1 MWQDVLRWVSDYGYL
16 AIFVAMM
23 FGIVG
28 LPIPDET
35 LLVFS
40 GYLSTT
46 AHLRLE
52 LVLLS
57 GYLGA
62 ISGITASYLIGR
74 YFGYGF
80 LHKYGRWIH
89 LTDEKLEKL
98 HNWYERFGGWTLVFG
113 YYIAGVRHV
122 SAIVAGTSRLE
133 YPRFAMFAYP
143 AAILWVSVFVVL
155 GRVLGEHWQEA
166 LLVVHRDI
174 LKISAGLAIVA
185 AGWLLWR
192 RYRRKQ

>member
-174 LKISAGLAIVA
+174 LKISAVLAIVA